1 MSVSRLTQISQS
13 PLSFEIVVTVSKQ
26 ELADQFGDLVVD
38 MGQLLADQVLAAEAR
53 EKLGYFPALSHYH
66 ENRNVDVVILDSAL
80 HIYYMVR
87 ELTGEIIRADLRTLL
102 RNIDIDQIQAVAETL
117 PRVRP
122 AQADARH
129 QLVRHYTPSVIR
141 LHLRAE
147 PRETANGFP
156 TIGSISENVKTLLT
170 QRFARVEIVDV
181 HHRQDLNPRFI
192 SPI

>member
-1 MSVSRLTQISQS
+1 MTRLAETGPPPVSI
-13 PLSFEIVVTVSKQ
+13 EIVVTVSKQ
-26 ELADQFGDLVVD
+26 ELADQFGDLVAN

-66 ENRNVDVVILDSAL
+66 ENRNVDVATLDSAL
-80 HIYYMVR
+80 HIYFMVR
-87 ELTGEIIRADLRTLL
+87 ELTGEIVRASLRTLL
-102 RNIDIDQIQAVAETL
+102 RNVDIDQIQAVAETL

-129 QLVRHYTPSVIR
+129 RLARHYTPSAIR
-141 LHLRAE
+141 LHLSAA

-156 TIGSISENVKTLLT
+156 TMELISENVNTLLA
-170 QRFARVEIVDV
+170 QRFARVEIVHV
-181 HHRQDLNPRFI
+181 HSRQDLNPRSG